1 MPRTSP
7 VHYIAPSA
15 ISIIPNAN
23 GSQND
28 LAVSVAEN
36 AKIKVFSAAAG
47 INTVNGNYQEWLL
60 SGLNRRLA
68 NSDSPYTIYA
78 RLQKNGTAG
87 YLVFAPK
94 VWDGVNFSDK
104 YPCVTKDGLS
114 IISYTPSADVISAI
128 ESYWFIRLG
137 DVSLPEGGL
146 RSVSYDTGILGT
158 DQYNEEWELNPD
170 ELPLRVEITNSKEA
184 GVPYVAWEEN
194 INIVAKLVEGWDGSV
209 DAGKVKRWT
218 IRRDTGDAEA
228 DAAWNFPVAEDAD
241 PEAEP
246 TPRTMTNG
254 QVTLSHAHDTDDF
267 NGAPAAAFVI
277 TAWGEQEPSDDSEN
291 SESSD
296 SSGNSED
303 TEEEA
308 VLIEL
313 ASAAITIL
321 AETAERYELALSTH
335 IASYSPV
342 TEQYSPSGGIDV
354 RIRAVKQDG
363 SVFFLTQ
370 ALFDAAQLTVLY
382 VASGASDDSAT
393 ELEFAGTSSAE
404 AKANIPISAFAAQKS
419 LDVRLR
425 NAAGVELS
433 AVSVAFVRDG
443 EDGND
448 REWIYRLNS
457 KAGYDSKVA
466 NRGKEFQDD
475 EFVPVDWTDDPV
487 GVSES
492 GDTEY
497 ASWRDHDNTTNQW
510 GDFHA
515 PVIWSHYGADGSPG
529 GNTVS
534 IFRWNA
540 SGDTPPAVPTSKAY
554 PPAASTGWY
563 KSAPNRTD
571 NGFLWMSTG
580 QLNTQDNTVDE
591 WATPVRISGD
601 NGTPGEDGD
610 GTEWIYKKVRESDGV
625 PALPATSEDRDGYV
639 PEGWSNHPQGVDSQY
654 IYEYACYRTQT
665 ATGTDSRAWGAW
677 RGRQGTGSSTD
688 APILW
693 SHYGRNGMDGDGTEY
708 VFMRTKKA
716 VPPVMDSTQEGY
728 LSDEFLPNITAASRT
743 ASQAEQLKTTDEPA
757 GPDETYP
764 YEWVAMRSKASA
776 AADGSRA
783 WTKFTGKNNDY
794 KMSLWSKWAKDADV
808 WTIGD
813 DGYWYKN
820 GEKTD
825 IKAEGSDGTGVQL
838 RGSVDVLYSADAQ
851 SGQTSLQGLTG
862 VAVGDCYVVNANR
875 HLYFYTGEG
884 SFPDNWKDL
893 GEFKGEPGENS
904 YMHIAYAEEVTLVGG
919 VVTAVT
925 GFSVTKQRDDYPWIG
940 LRVDHNETDPGAN
953 AQTDAERLAAAK
965 LYEWNY
971 VKGADGTSPWVA
983 DLDNE
988 MDSVACDT
996 SGKPASTQ
1004 EVKTTLALYYG
1015 SNPQNF
1021 LITAI
1026 KRNGSTTIGTGVTV
1040 KIDGT
1045 PRTAVTTASLTHEV
1059 AVAYATDAVI
1069 NGKDDYE
1076 ITLADAD
1083 NTVTRM
1089 LHFTVNGIRPGA
1101 NGDDAVIY
1109 NLKPSLSQISV
1120 ARTDDGGYTP
1130 TNVKLTCGYVKNVGG
1145 EFTTVDDANSNNAID
1160 GKYYVYYR
1168 MRNRPSGGWGAT
1180 FYRYNYGS
1188 YHDILASTGLSVASN
1203 SAVEFVLCTNNSL
1216 TVAAS
1221 AITGLIDRETVP
1233 VVADGQ
1239 NGENGDPGE
1248 PGEPGEDAYALT
1260 ADPPSVTFE
1269 CNSSGIC
1276 TESAA
1281 KEVELTM
1288 YKGADQVD
1296 FTPTVE
1302 STVSCIA
1309 RVTGSMVL
1317 IYAGVKWKSG
1327 STVVYTEKDYPQV
1340 AAGDTVYDANGKAVG
1355 VVTSWGTVY
1364 IMYGGTRYSNPS
1376 YRNLSSAG
1384 RAVVKA
1390 TAGSVSRSVTIPVVG
1405 NKRGADGTPGSAG
1418 AMLYPAGV
1426 WEAKTYRANG
1436 DSRPYVLYQPNNSY
1450 YYLNTTSA
1458 SASDVP
1464 GTSSK
1469 WTLMTQ
1475 VDVVFAK
1482 FGIMDYGKMASSIFC
1497 GDWMYSQYGKLYT
1510 SANAYTEVNEANYET
1525 PYTFDGNTAVPY
1537 AWFNPEYPQGGARA
1551 TFAPN
1556 WAVNLR
1562 TGESFQGAANISG
1575 TVTAENFYV
1584 STMFRGDEVNDTAI
1598 ALVNKED
1605 FVDANAGKGYPT
1617 SGQAKVICD
1626 SFVQGDI
1633 VDLAVRGDIK
1643 EIFDGFSVSPPY
1655 GWGHVTNTKQKCF
1668 LFPNCGL
1675 TYLPA
1680 PSLFPGKM
1688 VEVYNHTGSTYNIL
1702 CADSNKENPDIY
1714 TQVPEDGYPH
1724 RRVFVVSSWDG
1735 ASDYVGITIDGGKPV
1750 VNYTNARPYIG
1761 IPTGKKATFLSMQI
1775 WTSAT
1780 SNTKYYFWALLELTN
1795 IL

>member
-28 LAVSVAEN
+28 LAVSVTEN

-47 INTVNGNYQEWLL
+47 INTVNGNYQEWQL

-68 NSDSPYTIYA
+68 NSNVPYTIYA

-104 YPCVTKDGLS
+104 YPCVTKDGFS

-158 DQYNEEWELNPD
+158 DQYNEEWKLNPD

-209 DAGKVKRWT
+209 EAGKVKRWT

-228 DAAWNFPVAEDAD
+228 DAAWNFPAAEDAD

-254 QVTLSHAHDTDDF
+254 QVTLSHAHDADDF

-277 TAWGEQEPSDDSEN
+277 TAWGEQEHSDDSEN

-303 TEEEA
+303 TEEEP

-335 IASYSPV
+335 IASFSPV
-342 TEQYSPSGGIDV
+342 TEQYSPSEGIDV

-433 AVSVAFVRDG
+433 AASIAFVRDG

-457 KAGYDSKVA
+457 KVGYDSKVA

-497 ASWRDHDNTTNQW
+497 ASWRDHDNTTNLW

-534 IFRWNA
+534 IFRWDA
-540 SGDTPPAVPTSKAY
+540 SGDTAPAVPTSKAY

-625 PALPATSEDRDGYV
+625 PTLPTTSEDSDGYV
-639 PEGWSNHPQGVDSQY
+639 PEGWSNHPQGVDSEY

-665 ATGTDSRAWGAW
+665 ATGADTRAWGAW

-716 VPPVMDSTQEGY
+716 VPPVMDSTQDGY
-728 LSDEFLPNITAASRT
+728 LSDEFLPDITAASRT

-953 AQTDAERLAAAK
+953 AQTDEERLAAAK

-996 SGKPASTQ
+996 SGKPASAQ

-1015 SNPQNF
+1015 SNPQDF
-1021 LITAI
+1021 LITAV

-1045 PRTAVTTASLTHEV
+1045 ARTSTATASQSHVV
-1059 AVAYATDAVI
+1059 AVAYATDATI

-1076 ITLADAD
+1076 ITLADAG
-1083 NTVTRM
+1083 NTITRT
-1089 LHFTVNGIRPGA
+1089 LHFTVNGVRPGA
-1101 NGDDAVIY
+1101 DGDSAVIY

-1120 ARTDDGGYTP
+1120 ARMDAGDYTP
-1130 TNVKLTCGYVKNVGG
+1130 ANVVLKCGYVKNEGG
-1145 EFTTVDDANSNNAID
+1145 VFSSVDDAPDLID
-1160 GKYYVYYR
+1160 GKYYIYYR
-1168 MRNRPSGGWGAT
+1168 RRSRTTHQWAT
-1180 FYRYNYGS
+1180 GYHRYGYQNAYNA
-1188 YHDILASTGLSVASN
+1188 LASTGLPVATYD
-1203 SAVEFVLCTNNSL
+1203 AVEFILCTNSTNAIS
-1216 TVAAS
+1216 S
-1221 AITGLIDRETVP
+1221 DSGITGLIDRETVP

-1239 NGENGDPGE
+1239 DGEDGE
-1248 PGEPGEDAYALT
+1248 PGEPGEDAYSLT
-1260 ADPPSVTFE
+1260 ADPPSVSFE
-1269 CNSSGIC
+1269 CDSSGLC
-1276 TESAA
+1276 TESTA

-1302 STVSCIA
+1302 STVNSIA
-1309 RVTGSMVL
+1309 RVTGSTVL
-1317 IYAGVKWKSG
+1317 IYAGVEWKSG
-1327 STVVYTEKDYPQV
+1327 STVVYTEKNYPQV
-1340 AAGDTVYDANGKAVG
+1340 AAGDAVYDANGKNLG
-1355 VVTSWGTVY
+1355 TVTSMGTVY
-1364 IMYGGTRYSNPS
+1364 IMYNGTRYSTPTN
-1376 YRNLSSAG
+1376 RDLSSAG
-1384 RAVVKA
+1384 RVVVKA
-1390 TAGSVSRSVTIPVVG
+1390 TAGNVSRSVTIPVVG

-1469 WTLMTQ
+1469 WTLMSQ

-1575 TVTAENFYV
+1575 TVRADNFYV
-1584 STMFRGDEVNDTAI
+1584 STMFVGDVETDTCI
-1598 ALVNKED
+1598 ALLYRDTFRGHRN
-1605 FVDANAGKGYPT
+1605 YPT
-1617 SGQAKVICD
+1617 SGSEWYDVCQAF
-1626 SFVQGDI
+1626 SEGDI
-1633 VDLAVRGDIK
+1633 VDLAKRQDLAA
-1643 EIFDGFSVSPPY
+1643 FFSSTFPDETLPP
-1655 GWGHVTNTKQKCF
+1655 GWCPVTGNKQKVFVIPGADFDCI
-1668 LFPNCGL
+1668 
-1675 TYLPA
+1675 YLPS
-1680 PSLFPGKM
+1680 PRLYPGKM
-1688 VEVYNHTGSTYNIL
+1688 VEIYNHTSQSVNVQ
-1702 CADSNKENPDIY
+1702 CADSPNDNPDY
-1714 TQVPEDGYPH
+1714 TYDNV
-1724 RRVFVVSSWDG
+1724 RNRSNVFAKVSNTSQ
-1735 ASDYVGITIDGGKPV
+1735 SDFEGVYISTEYKKLMVD
-1750 VNYTNARPYIG
+1750 YTFVSYSAILAA
-1761 IPTGKKATFLSMQI
+1761 GKKTTFVSMPIFETGVAQ
-1775 WTSAT
+1775 SE
-1780 SNTKYYFWALLELTN
+1780 SQYFWAIVESTA
-1795 IL
+1795 IF